1 MIELKYNQLLDIV
14 KGKPFPEGPFADF
27 RIKGLSIDSRTI
39 EPQNLFMAIKG
50 EKFDGHDFIKLALD
64 KGASCVVISE
74 NRLKNKEIPYVSST
88 SGKRAVLVKDTRT
101 ALQDIAKWYRDKFK
115 VKVVGVTGTNGKTTT
130 KEMIAEVLSK
140 KYIVLRS
147 EKSFNN
153 QIGVPLTLLKITPET
168 EVLVLELGM
177 NQPEEIEIL
186 ARMANPDMGL
196 ITNIGPAHLEFMGS
210 LGKIAKAKFELL
222 DNMDE
227 KGKIV
232 LNADDPWLSKRAKTE
247 KRKVYTFGLEKVA
260 DFVAKNII
268 QNGNGFFSFS
278 VNNSFPITLRL
289 LGKHSVY
296 NALAAFAVGSVLK
309 VGNDKIKGALEEYS
323 PFELRMELSEVD
335 GIKILNDSYNAN
347 PTSME
352 MALETLKGMKT
363 SGNKVAVLGDM
374 LELGEKS
381 IEFHKKIGEKVKK
394 CEIDYLFTFGGLS
407 SGIAQGAR
415 DKGLEK
421 KNIFSFQ
428 DKKSLLEKLL
438 EILKPGDV
446 VLFKGSRK
454 MGLEEIVDGLKKLY
468 PVQRIRS

>member
-1 MIELKYNQLLDIV
+1 MIEPKYKQLLDIV

-39 EPQNLFMAIKG
+39 EPQNLFIAIIG
-50 EKFDGHDFIKLALD
+50 EQFDGHDFIKQAID

-74 NRLKNKEIPYVSST
+74 NRLKNKEIPYISST

-101 ALQDIAKWYRDKFK
+101 ALQDIAKWYRDKFN
-115 VKVVGVTGTNGKTTT
+115 VKIVAITGTNGKTTT

-140 KYIVLRS
+140 KYKVLRS

-153 QIGVPLTLLKITPET
+153 QIGVPLTVLKITPET

-177 NQPEEIEIL
+177 NQPGEIEVL
-186 ARMANPDMGL
+186 TRMANPDLGL
-196 ITNIGPAHLEFMGS
+196 ITNISPAHLEFMGS
-210 LGKIAKAKFELL
+210 LEKIAQAKFELL

-227 KGKIV
+227 KGNIV

-247 KRKVYTFGLEKVA
+247 KRKVYTFGLEKEA
-260 DFVAKNII
+260 DFAASNIV

-278 VNNSFPITLRL
+278 ANGTVPISLKL
-289 LGKHSVY
+289 LGKHNIY
-296 NALAAFAVGSVLK
+296 NALAAFSVGSILK
-309 VGNDKIKGALEEYS
+309 VENEKIKEALEDYT
-323 PFELRMELSEVD
+323 PVQLRMELSEVD

-347 PTSME
+347 PTSMG

-381 IEFHKKIGEKVKK
+381 LEFHKKIGEKVKE
-394 CEIDYLFTFGGLS
+394 CEIDYLFTFGVLS
-407 SGIAQGAR
+407 SGIAQGAK
-415 DKGLEK
+415 DNGFEK

-468 PVQRIRS
+468 PVKS

>member
-1 MIELKYNQLLDIV
+1 MIEIRYKELLDIV

-39 EPQNLFMAIKG
+39 EPQNLFIAIKG
-50 EKFDGHDFIKLALD
+50 EKYDGHDFIKQALD

-74 NRLKNKEIPYVSST
+74 NRLKNKEIPYITST
-88 SGKRAVLVKDTRT
+88 SGERAVLAKDTRT

-115 VKVVGVTGTNGKTTT
+115 VKIVAITGTNGKTTT

-140 KYIVLRS
+140 KYKVLRS

-153 QIGVPLTLLKITPET
+153 QVGVPLTLLKITPET

-177 NQPEEIEIL
+177 NQPGEIKIL
-186 ARMANPDMGL
+186 TRMANPDLGL

-210 LGKIAKAKFELL
+210 LEKIAQAKFELL

-232 LNADDPWLSKRAKTE
+232 LNVDDPWLSKKAKTE
-247 KRKVYTFGLEKVA
+247 KRKVFTFGLEKEA
-260 DFVAKNII
+260 DFAASNIV

-278 VNNSFPITLRL
+278 ANGTVPISLRL
-289 LGKHSVY
+289 LGKHNIY
-296 NALAAFAVGSVLK
+296 NALAAFSVGSILK
-309 VGNDKIKGALEEYS
+309 VGNEKIKEALEDYT
-323 PFELRMELSEVD
+323 PVQLRMELSEVD

-347 PTSME
+347 PVSMQ
-352 MALETLKGMKT
+352 MALETLKEMKT

-381 IEFHKKIGEKVKK
+381 LEYHKKIGERVKE
-394 CEIDYLFTFGGLS
+394 CQIDYLFTLGELS
-407 SGIAQGAR
+407 SGITQGAKE
-415 DKGLEK
+415 KGFKSE
-421 KNIFSFQ
+421 NIFPFK
-428 DKKSLLEKLL
+428 DKKSLLETLL

-454 MGLEEIVDGLKKLY
+454 MGLEEIVEGLKKLY
-468 PVQRIRS
+468 PVKS

>member
-1 MIELKYNQLLDIV
+1 MIELKYKQLLDIV
-14 KGKPFPEGPFADF
+14 KGNPFPESHFEDF
-27 RIKGLSIDSRTI
+27 LIKGVSIDSRAI
-39 EPQNLFMAIKG
+39 DPQNLFIAIKG
-50 EKFDGHDFIKLALD
+50 EKFDGHDFIKQALD
-64 KGASCVVISE
+64 KGASCAVISE
-74 NRLKNKEIPYVSST
+74 ERLSNREIPYISST

-101 ALQDIAKWYRDKFK
+101 ALQNIARWYRDKFN
-115 VKVVGVTGTNGKTTT
+115 VKVVAITGTNGKTTT

-140 KYIVLRS
+140 KYKVLRS

-177 NQPEEIEIL
+177 NQPGEIEIL
-186 ARMANPDMGL
+186 TRMANPDLGL

-210 LGKIAKAKFELL
+210 LEKIAQAKFELL
-222 DNMDE
+222 DNMD
-227 KGKIV
+227 KGGKIV

-247 KRKVYTFGLEKVA
+247 KRKVFTFGLEREA

-278 VNNSFPITLRL
+278 VNNSFPITLKL
-289 LGKHSVY
+289 LGKHNVY

-309 VGNDKIKGALEEYS
+309 VGNDKIKGSLEEYF
-323 PFELRMELSEVD
+323 PFELRMELTEVD

-347 PTSME
+347 PTSMA
-352 MALETLKGMKT
+352 MVLETLKGMNT

-381 IEFHKKIGEKVKK
+381 LEFHQKIGNKVKE
-394 CEIDYLFTFGGLS
+394 CEIDYLFTFGELS
-407 SGIAQGAR
+407 SGIAQGAK
-415 DKGLEK
+415 DKGFEK

-428 DKKSLLEKLL
+428 DKKSLLEKIL
-438 EILKPGDV
+438 EILKLGDV

-454 MGLEEIVDGLKKLY
+454 MGLEEIVEGLKKLY
-468 PVQRIRS
+468 PVKS

>member
-1 MIELKYNQLLDIV
+1 MIEIRYKELLDIV

-39 EPQNLFMAIKG
+39 EPQNLFIAIKG
-50 EKFDGHDFIKLALD
+50 EKYDGHDFIKQALD
-64 KGASCVVISE
+64 KGASCVIISE
-74 NRLKNKEIPYVSST
+74 DKLTDREIPYISST

-101 ALQDIAKWYRDKFK
+101 ALQEIAKWYRDKFN
-115 VKVVGVTGTNGKTTT
+115 VKVVAITGTNGKTTT

-140 KYIVLRS
+140 KYKVLRS

-153 QIGVPLTLLKITPET
+153 QVGVPLTLLKITSET

-177 NQPEEIEIL
+177 NQPGEIGIL
-186 ARMANPDMGL
+186 TRMANPDTGL

-210 LGKIAKAKFELL
+210 LEKIAQAKFELL
-222 DNMDE
+222 ENMDE

-232 LNADDPWLSKRAKTE
+232 LNADDPWLSKRVKIE
-247 KRKVYTFGLEKVA
+247 KRKVYTFGLEKEA

-278 VNNSFPITLRL
+278 VNNSFPITIKL
-289 LGKHSVY
+289 LGKHNVY
-296 NALAAFAVGSVLK
+296 NALAAFSAASILK
-309 VGNDKIKGALEEYS
+309 IEGEKIKEALENYT

-347 PTSME
+347 PTSMG

-381 IEFHKKIGEKVKK
+381 LEFHKTIGEKVKE
-394 CEIDYLFTFGGLS
+394 CEVDYLFTFGGLS
-407 SGIAQGAR
+407 SGIAQGAK
-415 DKGLEK
+415 DKGFEK

-454 MGLEEIVDGLKKLY
+454 IGLEAVVDGLKKLY
-468 PVQRIRS
+468 PVKS

>member
-1 MIELKYNQLLDIV
+1 MIELKYKQLLDIV
-14 KGKPFPEGPFADF
+14 KGKPFPEKPLEDLMLRG
-27 RIKGLSIDSRTI
+27 ISIDSRKI
-39 EPQNLFMAIKG
+39 ELQNLFIAIEG
-50 EKFDGHDFIKLALD
+50 EKFDGHDFIKQALD
-64 KGASCVVISE
+64 KGASCAIISE
-74 NRLKNKEIPYVSST
+74 DRLSNKEIPCLTST

-101 ALQDIAKWYRDKFK
+101 ALQNIARWYRDKFR

-130 KEMIAEVLSK
+130 KEMIAEVLSR
-140 KYIVLRS
+140 KYRVIRS

-177 NQPEEIEIL
+177 NQPGEIEIL
-186 ARMANPDMGL
+186 TKMVNPDIGL

-210 LGKIAKAKFELL
+210 LEKIAQAKFELL

-232 LNADDPWLSKRAKTE
+232 LNADDAWLSKRAKTE
-247 KRKVYTFGLEKVA
+247 KRKVYTFGLEKKA
-260 DFVAKNII
+260 DFMAKNIC

-278 VNNSFPITLRL
+278 VNDLIPINLKL
-289 LGKHSVY
+289 LGKHNIY
-296 NALAAFAVGSVLK
+296 NALAAFSTGSILQ
-309 VGNDKIKGALEEYS
+309 VGNEEIKKALESYT
-323 PFELRMELSEVD
+323 PFQLRMELSEVD

-347 PTSME
+347 PTSMG

-381 IEFHKKIGEKVKK
+381 LEFHKKIGVKVKE

-407 SGIAQGAR
+407 SGIAQGAK
-415 DKGLEK
+415 DKGFEK

-428 DKKSLLEKLL
+428 DKKSLLENLL
-438 EILKPGDV
+438 EILKPGDL

-468 PVQRIRS
+468 PVKS

>member
-1 MIELKYNQLLDIV
+1 MIEIRYKELLDIV
-14 KGKPFPEGPFADF
+14 EGNPFPEGPLEDF
-27 RIKGLSIDSRTI
+27 QLKGVSIDSRNI
-39 EPQNLFMAIKG
+39 EPQNLFIAIKG
-50 EKFDGHDFIKLALD
+50 EKFDGHGFIKQALD
-64 KGASCVVISE
+64 KGASCAVISE
-74 NRLKNKEIPYVSST
+74 DRLSNKEIPYLTST

-101 ALQDIAKWYRDKFK
+101 ALQNIARWYRDKFK

-140 KYIVLRS
+140 KYKVLRS

-153 QIGVPLTLLKITPET
+153 QVGVPLTLLKITPET

-177 NQPEEIEIL
+177 NQPGEIKIL
-186 ARMANPDMGL
+186 TRMANPDLGL

-210 LGKIAKAKFELL
+210 LEKIAQAKFELL

-232 LNADDPWLSKRAKTE
+232 LNADDPWLAKRAKTE
-247 KRKVYTFGLEKVA
+247 KRKVYTFGLEKEA
-260 DFVAKNII
+260 DFVAKNVI
-268 QNGNGFFSFS
+268 QNGNGFSSFS
-278 VNNSFPITLRL
+278 VNNSFPITLKL
-289 LGKHSVY
+289 LGKHNVY

-309 VGNDKIKGALEEYS
+309 VGNDKIKGALEEYF

-352 MALETLKGMKT
+352 MALETLKEMKAP
-363 SGNKVAVLGDM
+363 GNKVAVLGDM

-381 IEFHKKIGEKVKK
+381 LAFHKKIGEKVKE
-394 CEIDYLFTFGGLS
+394 CEVDYLFTFGGRS
-407 SGIAQGAR
+407 SGIAQGAK
-415 DKGLEK
+415 DKGFEK
-421 KNIFSFQ
+421 KKIFSFQ

-468 PVQRIRS
+468 PVKS

>member
-1 MIELKYNQLLDIV
+1 MIELKYKELLDIV

-39 EPQNLFMAIKG
+39 EPQNLFIAIKG
-50 EKFDGHDFIKLALD
+50 EKFDGHDFIKQALD
-64 KGASCVVISE
+64 RGASCAVISGD
-74 NRLKNKEIPYVSST
+74 RLKDKEIPYISST

-101 ALQDIAKWYRDKFK
+101 ALQDIARWHRDKFN
-115 VKVVGVTGTNGKTTT
+115 VKVVAITGTNGKTTT

-140 KYIVLRS
+140 KYKVLRS

-153 QIGVPLTLLKITPET
+153 QVGVPLTLLKITPET

-177 NQPEEIEIL
+177 SQPGEIGIL
-186 ARMANPDMGL
+186 TRMVNPDMGL

-210 LGKIAKAKFELL
+210 LEKIAQAKFELL

-247 KRKVYTFGLEKVA
+247 KRKVYTFGLEKEA

-278 VNNSFPITLRL
+278 VNNSFPITLKL
-289 LGKHSVY
+289 LGKHNVY
-296 NALAAFAVGSVLK
+296 NALAAFSAASILK
-309 VGNDKIKGALEEYS
+309 IDGEKIKEALENYT

-347 PTSME
+347 PTSMG

-381 IEFHKKIGEKVKK
+381 LEFHKKIGEKVKE

-407 SGIAQGAR
+407 SGIAQGAK
-415 DKGLEK
+415 DKGFEK

-454 MGLEEIVDGLKKLY
+454 MGLEEIVEGLKKLY
-468 PVQRIRS
+468 PVQS